1 MKSID
6 TKYLP
11 VTVAD
16 FEELREYNK
25 IYVDKTDLIYEFA
38 RDSYPC
44 FLSRPRRFGKSL
56 LLSTLKSLFEHGL
69 EYFNG
74 LKIKELWED
83 KTYPV
88 LYLDFLHFSKNDF
101 QQFKKDL
108 YKDLKKFAIENNVK
122 VDPDEKNN
130 PLSLFDDICSDMNK
144 KFVLLIDEYDTQLSN
159 NIDKQEKFEEFQE
172 FLYDFFTKTKSYLKK
187 FRFVFITGVSRF
199 SNTSIFSGIN
209 NLIDLSLKPYYGSL
223 VGFTDK
229 ELDFYFSDYLE
240 NAAKVLEKSVEN
252 LRIELKDYYYGYC
265 FDPNLKIHVYN
276 PWSILNFLADPE
288 SKIIPYW
295 SDSGFSSLVVNYFA
309 SYHKNPN
316 AKHQFNPFLDCYEIE
331 RAKLISSSNV
341 KELKVEAFLY
351 HAGYLTIKDVNASIY
366 TLTTPNIEIR
376 SYLSKS
382 FIDDVLVAKN
392 LIQKN
397 YFDTAFY
404 REICASLTQVNEDN
418 IMSSFNKILNYIGY
432 DAKIFYDEASV
443 RDVIC
448 IVLDKYDFAP
458 IKFADK
464 ITGSNILTINREDPS
479 AKGRSDIKFYF
490 NNTTYVFE
498 LKVARDG
505 DNEEKLLE
513 SAVNQIKDR
522 DYANDFI
529 YTKLIRFALVENANK
544 KSFTRCKVIE
554 G

>member
-159 NIDKQEKFEEFQE
+159 NIDKQ
-172 FLYDFFTKTKSYLKK
+172 DK
-187 FRFVFITGVSRF
+187 FRA
-199 SNTSIFSGIN
+199 
-209 NLIDLSLKPYYGSL
+209 
-223 VGFTDK
+223 
-229 ELDFYFSDYLE
+229 
-240 NAAKVLEKSVEN
+240 NA
-252 LRIELKDYYYGYC
+252 
-265 FDPNLKIHVYN
+265 
-276 PWSILNFLADPE
+276 
-288 SKIIPYW
+288 
-295 SDSGFSSLVVNYFA
+295 
-309 SYHKNPN
+309 
-316 AKHQFNPFLDCYEIE
+316 
-331 RAKLISSSNV
+331 
-341 KELKVEAFLY
+341 
-351 HAGYLTIKDVNASIY
+351 
-366 TLTTPNIEIR
+366 
-376 SYLSKS
+376 
-382 FIDDVLVAKN
+382 
-392 LIQKN
+392 
-397 YFDTAFY
+397 
-404 REICASLTQVNEDN
+404 
-418 IMSSFNKILNYIGY
+418 
-432 DAKIFYDEASV
+432 
-443 RDVIC
+443 
-448 IVLDKYDFAP
+448 
-458 IKFADK
+458 
-464 ITGSNILTINREDPS
+464 
-479 AKGRSDIKFYF
+479 
-490 NNTTYVFE
+490 
-498 LKVARDG
+498 
-505 DNEEKLLE
+505 
-513 SAVNQIKDR
+513 
-522 DYANDFI
+522 
-529 YTKLIRFALVENANK
+529 
-544 KSFTRCKVIE
+544 
-554 G
+554 